1 MLNKTDDSVALA
13 FGKILRVCI
22 MHRVTDIYGPIPYSK
37 MMDNDNSGEDLA
49 VPYDSQEQ
57 VYTQM
62 LKELEEADKVL
73 EENKDLS
80 SEAFRKLEDL
90 YYGNIS
96 KWRKFVHSMQLRIA
110 MRMSY
115 VNPTEAQRIAQEAVE
130 AGVIESN
137 EDNAMLHVAEN
148 RSELLFN
155 NWNDYRISADV
166 VSIMKG

>member
-1 MLNKTDDSVALA
+1 
-13 FGKILRVCI
+13 
-22 MHRVTDIYGPIPYSK
+22 MHRVTDMYGPIPYSN
-37 MMDNDNSGEDLA
+37 MMSDDNSGEDLA
-49 VPYDSQEQ
+49 VAYDSQEQ

-90 YYGNIS
+90 YYGNIT
-96 KWRKFVHSMQLRIA
+96 KWRRFVHSMQLRIA

-115 VNPTEAQRIAQEAVE
+115 VKPAEAQRVAEAAVA

-137 EDNAMLHVAEN
+137 DDNAALHVAEN

-155 NWNDYRISADV
+155 NCLLYTSDAADE
-166 VSIMKG
+166 